1 MYNDF
6 TFDRLYDKISIMD
19 SDMRKHVVSSLQMAG
34 VFVATVAA
42 AVGLIVVLANI
53 EDKADE
59 DLCGVPVEDGV
70 ASMHYETEQAFF
82 EDFNNSDSVLRCVYD
97 NAPAGSS
104 IGLYKTDDG
113 FELLAVYPGAD
124 FDYKG
129 YQSIW

>member
-19 SDMRKHVVSSLQMAG
+19 SDMRKHVMSSLQMAG

-42 AVGLIVVLANI
+42 SVGLIVVLANL

-70 ASMHYETEQAFF
+70 SSMHYETEQAFF
-82 EDFNNSDSVLRCVYD
+82 EDFNDSDSVLRCVYD
-97 NAPAGSS
+97 SVPAGSS

-113 FELLAVYPGAD
+113 FELLAVYPDAD

>member
-6 TFDRLYDKISIMD
+6 TFDRFYDKISIMD
-19 SDMRKHVVSSLQMAG
+19 SNMRKHVMSSLKMAG
-34 VFVATVAA
+34 VFVAAVTAS
-42 AVGLIVVLANI
+42 VGLIVVLANI
-53 EDKADE
+53 GDKADA

-82 EDFNNSDSVLRCVYD
+82 EDFNDSRSVLRCVYD
-97 NAPAGSS
+97 NAPVGSS

-113 FELLAVYPGAD
+113 FELLAVYPEAD

>member
-1 MYNDF
+1 
-6 TFDRLYDKISIMD
+6 MD
-19 SDMRKHVVSSLQMAG
+19 SNMRKHVMSSLKMAG
-34 VFVATVAA
+34 VFVA
-42 AVGLIVVLANI
+42 AVTASVCLIVVLANVG
-53 EDKADE
+53 DKADA

-82 EDFNNSDSVLRCVYD
+82 EDFNNSRSVLRCVYD
-97 NAPAGSS
+97 NAPAGSN

-113 FELLAVYPGAD
+113 FELLAIYHGAD

>member
-6 TFDRLYDKISIMD
+6 TFDRLYDIISIMY
-19 SDMRKHVVSSLQMAG
+19 SDMRKHVTSSLQMAG
-34 VFVATVAA
+34 AFVAAVAA
-42 AVGLIVVLANI
+42 SVGLIVALANL

-59 DLCGVPVEDGV
+59 DLCGVPVENGV

-82 EDFNNSDSVLRCVYD
+82 EDFNDSGSVLRCVYD
-97 NAPAGSS
+97 SAPAGSS
-104 IGLYKTDDG
+104 IGLHKTDDG
-113 FELLAVYPGAD
+113 FELLAVYPDAD